1 MTSFKDEKMGKNIF
15 CPAFN
20 ESLFRK
26 GQVVGVALSGGKDS
40 VCLLDLLLAER
51 EKLGIGVVCINVD
64 HGIRG
69 ENSAKDSL
77 FVKELC
83 ERKGIPLYYRKV
95 DCPAYCGEH
104 KTGVEEGARILRYR
118 VFAEAVESGFCN
130 IVATAHHRS
139 DNAETVLFRLF
150 RGSGPA
156 GLCGIKEQS
165 ENGTIVRPLLR
176 AGREEID
183 RYVKEKGLSYVT
195 DETNA
200 DSAYARN
207 FLRNE
212 AMPLISER
220 FPGAEEAIC
229 RFAEILARDEE
240 FFCGEAE
247 KYVTVSRG
255 EISVKSGLPYALFS
269 RAVLSVFKR
278 LGITENY
285 DKRHIDLL
293 FSLQNERNGAEADL
307 PSGISAVNDYG
318 KITFRKGGRKEKAD
332 ALPDDGIPF
341 AKQAFSVGE
350 QRFAIAPAETGERK
364 ALFTECREETLFPA
378 RKTLFFDGDKIPE
391 GGVFRTRRAGDVF
404 TPFGGKRKKLKE
416 YLIDKKI
423 PARFRD
429 GLALLCRG
437 SEVIFICGIEIS
449 DGIKVD
455 KSTSNML
462 KCYLLSPSEEF

>member
-1 MTSFKDEKMGKNIF
+1 MTSFKDEKMGKNIL

-26 GQVVGVALSGGKDS
+26 GQIVGVALSGGKDS
-40 VCLLDLLLAER
+40 VCLLDLLLAEK
-51 EKLGIGVVCINVD
+51 EKLGIGVVCVNVD

-83 ERKGIPLYYRKV
+83 ERKGVPLFFRKV
-95 DCPAYCGEH
+95 DCSAYCGEH

-130 IVATAHHRS
+130 VVATAHHRS
-139 DNAETVLFRLF
+139 DDAETILFRLF

-165 ENGTIVRPLLR
+165 EDGTIVRPLLR
-176 AGREEID
+176 AGRDEID
-183 RYVKEKGLSYVT
+183 RYVKETGLAYVT

-200 DSAYARN
+200 DDTYARN

-212 AMPLISER
+212 AIPLIGKR

-240 FFCGEAE
+240 FLCGEAE
-247 KYVTVSRG
+247 KYVTVSRS
-255 EISVKSGLPYALFS
+255 EISVKNGLPYAVFS
-269 RAVLSVFKR
+269 RAALSVFKR

-293 FSLQNERNGAEADL
+293 FSLQSERNGAEADL
-307 PSGISAVNDYG
+307 PCGVTAVNDYG
-318 KITFRKGGRKEKAD
+318 KITFRKNAGKEK
-332 ALPDDGIPF
+332 PETCRNEGIPF
-341 AKQAFSVGE
+341 AVRAFSVGD
-350 QRFAIAPAETGERK
+350 QKFAITEAEKGERE
-364 ALFTECREETLFPA
+364 ALAPVRLKNAGFSA
-378 RKTLFFDGDKIPE
+378 RKTLFFNGDKIPD
-391 GGVFRTRRAGDVF
+391 GCVFRTRREGDVF

-416 YLIDKKI
+416 YFIDKKI